1 MQEAFEKLKG
11 VDIFALKSYLEK
23 TSKIETSIIVAMNK
37 IFVNLFFFLMIRIM
51 ENIDLYDS
59 YKTYVYNAAKS
70 IWQGLTGS
78 TSGGLSSGSLV
89 SMLLTIGA
97 FYLFYQYFFSRG
109 NFMRKVLHV
118 LLVVLLGF
126 GYFGTVAS
134 TSGGLYILDTVDNLA
149 DTVTS
154 KISNISVSYGEG
166 KSIKVGKSMAD
177 SYIAQTSYT
186 AYVFVN
192 TGQENGKYVNSQT
205 GEEGTFEDS
214 KVLGSV
220 DDSGKFVAVKNK
232 DRKDYLDKLGD
243 KADDGK
249 EKNRWISA
257 VWDYLV
263 IKTFYVI
270 FKIVETIVIA
280 VPIILVQLLNLI
292 AQLLVLVMILLFP
305 IALLISFVPAMQDI
319 IFGIF
324 KVMFGGLVFPT
335 ITTLITLI
343 IFYIEKVIETLITSG
358 FDGVIESF
366 PSLGTFAL
374 LFKRILSVVAKAA
387 VYYFLWIYKGEL
399 IEFIMGSR
407 ARIKMEDIG
416 NQMEN
421 KVNQG
426 KDLIQQMPSRSFEA
440 AQHLGNFAMTGT
452 GFVAGS
458 AMNASS
464 HIKEA
469 GNFFRRSKSTPEPVD
484 EPSVPTEQPTEQ
496 PIPDQPL
503 PNSSESHIPKQ
514 DAPSDNPSLEKQPI
528 PENIQTQPTTP
539 PSPELEFQE
548 LKEQWGSPRKQRKM
562 ERLERELSNYDDA
575 GAMYQAQGSNAFTR
589 NFRKTL
595 TRDDKIKAN
604 IDRKN
609 RLTQELNRL
618 RGEQNGRY

>member
-1 MQEAFEKLKG
+1 
-11 VDIFALKSYLEK
+11 
-23 TSKIETSIIVAMNK
+23 
-37 IFVNLFFFLMIRIM
+37 
-51 ENIDLYDS
+51 
-59 YKTYVYNAAKS
+59 
-70 IWQGLTGS
+70 
-78 TSGGLSSGSLV
+78 
-89 SMLLTIGA
+89 
-97 FYLFYQYFFSRG
+97 
-109 NFMRKVLHV
+109 
-118 LLVVLLGF
+118 
-126 GYFGTVAS
+126 
-134 TSGGLYILDTVDNLA
+134 
-149 DTVTS
+149 
-154 KISNISVSYGEG
+154 
-166 KSIKVGKSMAD
+166 MAD

-192 TGQENGKYVNSQT
+192 TGQENGKYVNNQT
-205 GEEGTFEDS
+205 GEEEAFDDA

-249 EKNRWISA
+249 EKNRWVSA
-257 VWDYLV
+257 VWDYLF

-270 FKIVETIVIA
+270 FKIIEATVIA

-374 LFKRILSVVAKAA
+374 LFKLILSVVAKAA

-407 ARIKMEDIG
+407 ARIKMDDIG
-416 NQMEN
+416 NQVEN
-421 KVNQG
+421 RVSQG
-426 KDLIQQMPSRSFEA
+426 KDLIQQMPSRSFET
-440 AQHLGNFAMTGT
+440 AQHLGNFVMAGT

-464 HIKEA
+464 HIKEV
-469 GNFFRRSKSTPEPVD
+469 GNFFRRQKPSPEPD
-484 EPSVPTEQPTEQ
+484 EEPNVPTEQPTEQ
-496 PIPDQPL
+496 PAPTPDQQTPTSSD
-503 PNSSESHIPKQ
+503 PNIPKQ
-514 DAPSDNPSLEKQPI
+514 DIPTDNPTQEKTPT
-528 PENIQTQPTTP
+528 PEASSSQPTTP
-539 PSPELEFQE
+539 QSPEMEFQE
-548 LKEQWGSPRKQRKM
+548 LKEQWVSPRKQQKM
-562 ERLERELSNYDDA
+562 ERLERELSTYDDA

-589 NFRKTL
+589 NFRQTM
-595 TRDDKIKAN
+595 TRDDKIKTN
-604 IDRKN
+604 IERKN

-618 RGEQNGRY
+618 RGEQNGHY

>member
-23 TSKIETSIIVAMNK
+23 TSIIETSIIVAMNE
-37 IFVNLFFFLMIRIM
+37 IFVNLFFFLLNLVVGFFSLMIRIM

-78 TSGGLSSGSLV
+78 ISGGLSSGSLV

-154 KISNISVSYGEG
+154 KISNISVSYGED

-192 TGQENGKYVNSQT
+192 TGQE
-205 GEEGTFEDS
+205 
-214 KVLGSV
+214 
-220 DDSGKFVAVKNK
+220 
-232 DRKDYLDKLGD
+232 
-243 KADDGK
+243 
-249 EKNRWISA
+249 KNRWVSA
-257 VWDYLV
+257 VWDYLF

-270 FKIVETIVIA
+270 FKIIEAIVIE

-292 AQLLVLVMILLFP
+292 AQLLVLVMIFLFP

-374 LFKRILSVVAKAA
+374 LFKLILSVVAKAA

-416 NQMEN
+416 NQVED
-421 KVNQG
+421 KVSQG
-426 KDLIQQMPSRSFEA
+426 KDLIQQMPSRNFEA
-440 AQHLGNFAMTGT
+440 AQHLGNFAMAGN

-458 AMNASS
+458 AMNAST
-464 HIKEA
+464 HIKEV
-469 GNFFRRSKSTPEPVD
+469 GNFFRRSKPSEPAV
-484 EPSVPTEQPTEQ
+484 EPNVPTDQPTEQ
-496 PIPDQPL
+496 PGPTPDQL
-503 PNSSESHIPKQ
+503 PPTSSEPHIPKQ
-514 DAPSDNPSLEKQPI
+514 DIPTDNPTQEKTPT
-528 PENIQTQPTTP
+528 PEATPSQPTTP
-539 PSPELEFQE
+539 PSPEMEFQE
-548 LKEQWGSPRKQRKM
+548 LKEQWVSPRKQRKM
-562 ERLERELSNYDDA
+562 ERLEREFSAYDDA

-589 NFRKTL
+589 SFSQTM

-604 IDRKN
+604 IERKN

-618 RGEQNGRY
+618 RGEQNEHY